1 MFTCICEH
9 FVFDNHLV
17 GVQGFIKHLI
27 SCILIGQIK
36 QHLKQ
41 KKIILYLKVNKIPYV
56 LHIYMFNI
64 IKSVSTTG
72 YFRFPSFEIRS
83 DRIYSKKP
91 QTWSTGDSIFK
102 IKVYIQLGSEVTYGV
117 CEVKVDL
124 VTHGLLLPLS
134 DQNSFLPPCFL
145 RFFKGLRIKNQLFR
159 KSPNFCVHRFQ
170 IWYLVFIVAVTI
182 RNQLIDSPDLA

>member
-1 MFTCICEH
+1 MY
-9 FVFDNHLV
+9 
-17 GVQGFIKHLI
+17 
-27 SCILIGQIK
+27 S
-36 QHLKQ
+36 
-41 KKIILYLKVNKIPYV
+41 
-56 LHIYMFNI
+56 IYTFNI
-64 IKSVSTTG
+64 IKSVSNTG
-72 YFRFPSFEIRS
+72 YLRFPSFEIRS

-91 QTWSTGDSIFK
+91 QSWSTGDSIFK
-102 IKVYIQLGSEVTYGV
+102 VKVYIQLGSEVTYGV

-145 RFFKGLRIKNQLFR
+145 CFFKGLRIKNQLFR

-170 IWYLVFIVAVTI
+170 IWYLVFIVAVII